1 MLIRFIVKN
10 LFSFK
15 EYTEFNLLPGR
26 TSRMPHHLYEVAGT
40 PVLKLNAIYGA
51 NGAGKSNL
59 IKALG
64 LLRDFV
70 VEGELP
76 TEFIT
81 ETFKFANESRNN
93 DVYLGV
99 EYVNNGVPYYY
110 GITINQGIVIEEE
123 LQISGL
129 GKKDEKMLFIRTDS
143 SHEKMLSVKF
153 NDEVMTDVDSALYP
167 VFLQNELLERNK
179 PVLHYLK
186 NRQSPVFDEFK
197 YAYLWFEINLM
208 TIEPRQRAG
217 ALAYHLDKN
226 STFSNFAC
234 GIMKSFNT
242 GIKEIGV
249 DSMPIEK
256 FFGEEGKLQA
266 EKIIAELKANP
277 DKIKGISD
285 PYEEVIFVLE
295 KNRAFAKRLYFLHVE
310 DNGKQKFFAGEES
323 DGTRRLLDYLPA
335 LYDIITKEKVLVID
349 EIERSLHPL
358 LAKEIVKKFSVDNST
373 KGQLIFS
380 THESNLLD
388 QDIFRPDEIWFA
400 EKKPD
405 GATHLYA
412 LSEFKEHHTIDIR
425 KGYLNGRYGGIPF
438 LGNLTDLNWN
448 KYAEAE

>member
-26 TSRMPHHLYEVAGT
+26 TSRMPHHLYEGAGT
-40 PVLKLNAIYGA
+40 PVLKLNAMYGA

-70 VEGELP
+70 VDGELP
-76 TEFIT
+76 TEFLT
-81 ETFKFANESRNN
+81 ETFRFDPVGSNQDS
-93 DVYLGV
+93 YLGV
-99 EYVNNGVPYYY
+99 EFYVDEIPFYY

-123 LQISGL
+123 LQFSGL
-129 GKKDEKMLFIRTDS
+129 GKKEDITLFKRTDS
-143 SHEKMLSVKF
+143 STEKNLAVIFHKSVMDDKEAGLF
-153 NDEVMTDVDSALYP
+153 PS
-167 VFLQNELLERNK
+167 FLQNELLERNK
-179 PVLHYLK
+179 LVLHYLK
-186 NRQSPVFDEFK
+186 NRQNLVFEPYKIVFG
-197 YAYLWFEINLM
+197 WFETSLII
-208 TIEPRQRAG
+208 IEPKVRAG
-217 ALAYHLDKN
+217 ALAFQLDKN
-226 STFSNFAC
+226 SHFRAFASELMRTF
-234 GIMKSFNT
+234 KT
-242 GIKEIGV
+242 GVREIKVETLPV
-249 DSMPIEK
+249 EE
-256 FFGEEGKLQA
+256 FFGEDDKDQSER
-266 EKIIAELKANP
+266 IIAELKANP
-277 DKIKGISD
+277 NGIKGASNAF
-285 PYEEVIFVLE
+285 EEIIFVME
-295 KNRAFAKRLYFLHVE
+295 NNKAMAKRLYFIHEE
-310 DNGKQKFFAGEES
+310 DNGIQKFTAKEES

-335 LYDIITKEKVLVID
+335 IFEIITKERVLVID
-349 EIERSLHPL
+349 EIERSIHPL
-358 LAKEIVKKFSVDNST
+358 LAKELIRKFSVDTSA

-438 LGNLTDLNWN
+438 LGNLSDLNWN